1 MARVSTTGIRKLEL
15 KFERRVNFLKEGGI
29 RRLLQEVGR
38 DVVSLYTEKIQT
50 FTPGEVADLSAKYKP
65 TKERRFGRLYP
76 ILVASGAMLAS
87 LYSRVYRGPPW
98 SIRIGWAGT
107 HPSGLRNAELAA
119 IHANGEGT
127 APARDFT
134 KLPPG
139 WSKRWLAEVGR
150 RLRREK

>member
-1 MARVSTTGIRKLEL
+1 MSTTGIRALEL

-76 ILVASGAMLAS
+76 IRRVGAMLAS

-98 SIRIGWAGT
+98 SIRIGWAERT
-107 HPSGLRNAELAA
+107 RAA
-119 IHANGEGT
+119 SETRSSRRFTRT
-127 APARDFT
+127 A
-134 KLPPG
+134 K
-139 WSKRWLAEVGR
+139 GR
-150 RLRREK
+150 RRREISPNFRPVGANDGWRKWEED